1 MTAEKFKCIKCG
13 GNSFAIRNLMDDLQ
27 GYCNCNECGFHQ
39 KSILETIKITQDLYT
54 PNDIKKVREQLAKE
68 QDYKDLITGT
78 DLEGSRPVLDHAHDS
93 DQYVRGV
100 LLHTTNAFVGVVENA
115 YKRHISWWLD
125 DMTLAE
131 LLRNTAEYLER
142 PPDKR
147 FRHNGWIRVVQI
159 AFNKAS
165 AKQQNAILEALGS
178 KQGSNLAERRK
189 LLKKAITQRDKG
201 YDEIMKIIR
210 KETK

>member
-1 MTAEKFKCIKCG
+1 M
-13 GNSFAIRNLMDDLQ
+13 
-27 GYCNCNECGFHQ
+27 
-39 KSILETIKITQDLYT
+39 TQDLYT

-189 LLKKAITQRDKG
+189 LLKKAIMQREKG
-201 YDEIMKIIR
+201 HEEIMKIIR
-210 KETK
+210 KETE

>member
-1 MTAEKFKCIKCG
+1 M
-13 GNSFAIRNLMDDLQ
+13 
-27 GYCNCNECGFHQ
+27 
-39 KSILETIKITQDLYT
+39 TQDLYT

-78 DLEGSRPVLDHAHDS
+78 ELRGARPVADHAHDS

-100 LLHTTNAFVGVVENA
+100 LLHTTNAFVGVIENA

-125 DMTLAE
+125 DITLPE

-178 KQGSNLAERRK
+178 KQGGNLAERRK
-189 LLKKAITQRDKG
+189 LLKKAIMQREKG
-201 YDEIMKIIR
+201 CDEIMKIIR

>member
-1 MTAEKFKCIKCG
+1 MLNK
-13 GNSFAIRNLMDDLQ
+13 N
-27 GYCNCNECGFHQ
+27 
-39 KSILETIKITQDLYT
+39 TIDLYT
-54 PNDIKKVREQLAKE
+54 VADIKKVR
-68 QDYKDLITGT
+68 DLIAEEQEGKDAITGVSLAQGRSCT
-78 DLEGSRPVLDHAHDS
+78 DHAHDS

-159 AFNKAS
+159 AFNKTS
-165 AKQQNAILEALGS
+165 AKQQNAILEALGES
-178 KQGSNLAERRK
+178 KGGNLAERKK
-189 LLKKAITQRDKG
+189 LLKKAILKREHG
-201 YDEIMKIIR
+201 YEEVLRII
-210 KETK
+210 KSA